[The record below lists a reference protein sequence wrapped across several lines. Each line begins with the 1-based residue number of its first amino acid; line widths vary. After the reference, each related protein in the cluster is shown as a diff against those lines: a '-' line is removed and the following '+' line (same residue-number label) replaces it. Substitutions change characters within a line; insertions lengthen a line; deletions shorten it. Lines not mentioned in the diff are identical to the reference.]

1 MYFNTDGGNDMR
13 ISHHPKF
20 RTVLKVRKI
29 QERKA
34 QAELN
39 QLQKAQAEEEAALED
54 KKETQKTAVSDA
66 VRNMKMKATE
76 AQTNR
81 AFLRKLSREIDE
93 QTKKVTDLQ
102 TLEQDKRDE
111 VVERTKSTAMIEK
124 LDDKLHAEAE
134 KENERKEQRLID
146 VLAQRMKAD
155 NS

>member
-1 MYFNTDGGNDMR
+1 MYFGNDGGNDMR
-13 ISHHPKF
+13 ISPQSKF
-20 RTVLKVRKI
+20 RTVLKVKKI

-34 QAELN
+34 QSELHL
-39 QLQKAQAEEEAALED
+39 LQRAHAEEEAALEE
-54 KKETQKTAVSDA
+54 KKETQKSAVSDA
-66 VRNMKMKATE
+66 VRSMRMKATE
-76 AQTNR
+76 AQTSR

-93 QTKKVTDLQ
+93 QAQKVAELDTR
-102 TLEQDKRDE
+102 EQEKRGE
-111 VVERTKSTAMIEK
+111 VIERTKSTAMIEK